1 MKRGDKYVKKQI
13 SSKEN
18 RLIVKKYASTD
29 WKKKT
34 TVKTYSKSRPCNL
47 KTKNCDKFDDAFG
60 VASTAGGK
68 EVFDVCDIFFI
79 YVPITFV

>member
-1 MKRGDKYVKKQI
+1 MKRGGKYVKKQI

-18 RLIVKKYASTD
+18 RLIVKKYATTD

-47 KTKNCDKFDDAFG
+47 KTKNNDRFDDAVGLTSTTG
-60 VASTAGGK
+60 V
-68 EVFDVCDIFFI
+68 
-79 YVPITFV
+79 